1 MQKFCMFFSM
11 HVFYHVKII
20 TNPWYFKFSKL
31 NRKNWKCF
39 SSLKTSS
46 RSSRPEMFLGKGVLK
61 ICSKFRGEHP
71 YRSVISLKLQSNFI
85 EIALWH
91 GCAPV
96 NLLHIVRT
104 RFARNT
110 SGWLL
115 LLLDVVGCNHLYF
128 KCRQL
133 CKFQGI
139 WCKKRQIIQ
148 NQVFC
153 KKSKEALLARYFINV
168 TWCPSFTFIKHKM
181 GNMLQRFSC
190 ISFWFK
196 SFCFYG

>member
-1 MQKFCMFFSM
+1 M
-11 HVFYHVKII
+11 
-20 TNPWYFKFSKL
+20 
-31 NRKNWKCF
+31 
-39 SSLKTSS
+39 
-46 RSSRPEMFLGKGVLK
+46 
-61 ICSKFRGEHP
+61 CSKFTEEHLCQ
-71 YRSVISLKLQSNFI
+71 SVISLKWQSNFI

-115 LLLDVVGCNHLYF
+115 LLLDVAGSNHLYF
-128 KCRQL
+128 KCHQL

-168 TWCPSFTFIKHKM
+168 TWCPSFTFIKHKN
-181 GNMLQRFSC
+181 GKYVTK
-190 ISFWFK
+190 I
-196 SFCFYG
+196 